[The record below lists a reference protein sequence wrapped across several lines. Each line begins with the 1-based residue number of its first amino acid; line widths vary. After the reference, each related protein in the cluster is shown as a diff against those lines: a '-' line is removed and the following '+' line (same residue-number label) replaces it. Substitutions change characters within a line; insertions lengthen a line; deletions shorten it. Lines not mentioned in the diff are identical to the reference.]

1 MSFKFL
7 HSFLEPSQFGKA
19 EFDYIVRYE
28 NGRKCLESKGLR
40 SDEEFYTKLLKEKF
54 NSKESYL
61 DWVQNWKECYR
72 WLSLEIRMSK
82 RMMSDPLEGYER
94 KGTWQSRREIGRDI
108 ARRMI
113 KMRHMAK
120 KISYN
125 MKKEQESYEL
135 TETCKTNALTE
146 RLDITY

>member
-1 MSFKFL
+1 MSTFKFL
-7 HSFLEPSQFGKA
+7 HDFLEPSQFGRP

-28 NGRKCLESKGLR
+28 NGRKWLESKGIR

-61 DWVQNWKECYR
+61 EWIQNWKECYR
-72 WLSLEIRMSK
+72 WLSLEIRMAK
-82 RMMSDPLEGYER
+82 RMMKDPREGLR
-94 KGTWQSRREIGRDI
+94 KSSWQTHGDIGRDI
-108 ARRMI
+108 GRRMI

-120 KISYN
+120 KVSYN
-125 MKKEQESYEL
+125 MKKERESYEL